1 MDNITLT
8 LEAKTIPVD
17 LVRKTRAEEIAELPD
32 YLQVKMNMPEGL
44 VMVNYG
50 PNRPP
55 YENRLYPW
63 FKTNADGS
71 AAGIYTYVAI
81 AATEVDY
88 DAETETTNWKAFL
101 PGGTAAEVLANV
113 AAAQSAALA
122 AQRDATAAQQMI
134 TSGESLVGAQDAATA
149 AAYVAATNAKNDAIA
164 AALGFKVL
172 SGTGNISQNGIPVGT
187 LYNYLDG
194 ANIVNFATPFTQ
206 VPTLLSSMTANTS
219 NLPLLPV
226 RWILH
231 PNLTGFTAAGIVYAV
246 AGETSINLDI
256 TLSWIAI
263 GK

>member
-1 MDNITLT
+1 
-8 LEAKTIPVD
+8 
-17 LVRKTRAEEIAELPD
+17 
-32 YLQVKMNMPEGL
+32 
-44 VMVNYG
+44 
-50 PNRPP
+50 
-55 YENRLYPW
+55 
-63 FKTNADGS
+63 
-71 AAGIYTYVAI
+71 
-81 AATEVDY
+81 
-88 DAETETTNWKAFL
+88 
-101 PGGTAAEVLANV
+101 
-113 AAAQSAALA
+113 
-122 AQRDATAAQQMI
+122 MI